1 MKRILILLALI
12 GTVASSVTAQDRV
25 RERDLIG
32 TSWEM
37 VFDLEEEGG
46 NLFERMALSAVSGI
60 LDEVHVHFD
69 FEDDGELYVWA
80 DAFDIEVDEEDET
93 RWNINKHGQLILGET
108 EHFEA
113 DDTLFMMEDGLLVPH
128 KMERGKWVRE
138 DSIYLK
144 EVRR

>member
-1 MKRILILLALI
+1 MKRVLILLALI

-25 RERDLIG
+25 HEKDLVG

-37 VFDLEEEGG
+37 VFDLEEEGD

-60 LDEVHVHFD
+60 LDEVHVRFD
-69 FEDDGELYVWA
+69 FEDDGELYVFA
-80 DAFDIEVDEEDET
+80 DAFDVDVDEEDET
-93 RWNINKHGQLILGET
+93 KWHINKRGQLILGDT

-113 DDTLFMMEDGLLVPH
+113 DDTVFMLEDGLLVPYE
-128 KMERGKWVRE
+128 MERGKWVRE
-138 DSIYLK
+138 DAIYLK